1 MNERLNE
8 ADDRSD
14 DLSPLQ
20 KIEVAEDIEKHLFWK
35 AVLRPL
41 VNVAIAH
48 AYAQL
53 RTCPHDQIERHRAII
68 EAYEKVLNMPAKV
81 KEKAE
86 QDLKVE
92 QYHRE
97 LNGDQEEAQS

>member
-1 MNERLNE
+1 MNDPLIEE
-8 ADDRSD
+8 QEFSG

-20 KIEVAEDIEKHLFWK
+20 KIAVAEDVEKHLFWK

-53 RTCPHDQIERHRAII
+53 RTCAHDQIERHRAVI
-68 EAYEKVLNMPAKV
+68 EAYEKVLGMPAKV

-86 QDLKVE
+86 QDLKLE

-97 LNGDQEEAQS
+97 QQGDQEQPA